1 MKFQQ
6 IVHGSG
12 NGGPRKAAIC
22 ALWRWAQA
30 QKYPS
35 LSLRWHWALIST
47 ALRFGT
53 VIQRCFRG
61 QGGAGR
67 QRCSGPQSS
76 IGCGAFA
83 AIGERKN
90 PPNWDNALALICAI
104 YRCLQT
110 TIANHIEIDSLLEM
124 YHRHRLAQ
132 GDCSRFLEPCCS
144 RKALCRLCKR
154 CVLSP
159 FHCGLHL
166 RLPALCGAKCAA
178 GADG

>member
-6 IVHGSG
+6 IVHGSW

-22 ALWRWAQA
+22 ALWGWAQA

-47 ALRFGT
+47 ALRFGMVT
-53 VIQRCFRG
+53 
-61 QGGAGR
+61 
-67 QRCSGPQSS
+67 QRCSRVL
-76 IGCGAFA
+76 A
-83 AIGERKN
+83 AVHLLLLGSVKN
-90 PPNWDNALALICAI
+90 PPNWDNALVLICAI
-104 YRCLQT
+104 YRCLQA
-110 TIANHIEIDSLLEM
+110 TIVNHIEIDSLLEM